1 MKTLYTENTW
11 VQKKVVPNLNV
22 QIIYM
27 DKPYMMTGEDRI
39 ILTDEGINSGTTEK
53 DKNVLMYS
61 YDSDGLIIFN
71 LETDIYCYFDYNL
84 NAIRYEHTQE
94 FTDKFNRS
102 NRVSAFYIPENT
114 FGTIVR
120 LK

>member
-1 MKTLYTENTW
+1 MKTLVIENTW

-27 DKPYMMTGEDRI
+27 DKPYKMTGEDRI
-39 ILTDEGINSGTTEK
+39 ILTDEERNSGATVKEILK
-53 DKNVLMYS
+53 YS
-61 YDSDGLIIFN
+61 YDSEGLVVFN
-71 LETDIYCYFDYNL
+71 LDTKISCYFDYSL
-84 NAIRYEHTQE
+84 RAIPYEHSQE
-94 FTDKFNRS
+94 FTDRFNRAKM
-102 NRVSAFYIPENT
+102 VSAFYIPENT